1 MLGAKTHNNVG
12 HYAGEHRK
20 NAGKRNS
27 NHAEDAQQR
36 RDHTNSCR
44 SCRALCRAAFP
55 DDAAQQRDQR
65 TGEHNGIADRKKINN
80 ICKRKRAYNGCH
92 RNNNIDD
99 EIQALLLLFRCILI
113 TAPCMYIAP
122 KAAASRA
129 ARPVRAA
136 KDAEEVVL

>member
-1 MLGAKTHNNVG
+1 MLENGTVITPKILSSAVIIPT
-12 HYAGEHRK
+12 A
-20 NAGKRNS
+20 
-27 NHAEDAQQR
+27 AEA
-36 RDHTNSCR
+36 
-44 SCRALCRAAFP
+44 AAPLCRAAFP

-113 TAPCMYIAP
+113 N
-122 KAAASRA
+122 KAAVQVMNNKRIRRHQLHHWQST
-129 ARPVRAA
+129 
-136 KDAEEVVL
+136 